1 MSLGDFIFPC
11 AERTS
16 LSSYGELPLDT
27 CELAACPHIHT
38 HTHKHVSVCIVRS
51 HESLKSATDD
61 ISCCW
66 LHIGS
71 GGGAGRHGGQFSGT
85 CNTGLPLPIFFL
97 RSVCLSIFIF
107 FLPSVRTLSSGF
119 LTLLF
124 LEKGKEPAAIEK
136 KYSSDYQ
143 TCSQQQQQYE
153 QL

>member
-1 MSLGDFIFPC
+1 M
-11 AERTS
+11 
-16 LSSYGELPLDT
+16 
-27 CELAACPHIHT
+27 
-38 HTHKHVSVCIVRS
+38 CIVRS

-153 QL
+153 QLHVKILALIDYLVYVKFTMYTCMYTVTVH